1 MPVNKK
7 VGSLVMAGSINAHGG
22 LLVEAT
28 HVGGDTTLSQIVRLV
43 EEAQMSKVRRCARR
57 HPKPKPVRSD
67 PMQTMTCVNSSLLRR
82 PFRSLLTNSAG
93 SLFPSSLWFLC

>member
-1 MPVNKK
+1 MPVSKK

-43 EEAQMSKVRRCARR
+43 EEAQMSKVRGC
-57 HPKPKPVRSD
+57 
-67 PMQTMTCVNSSLLRR
+67 TCRGLKLKTWV
-82 PFRSLLTNSAG
+82 T
-93 SLFPSSLWFLC
+93 